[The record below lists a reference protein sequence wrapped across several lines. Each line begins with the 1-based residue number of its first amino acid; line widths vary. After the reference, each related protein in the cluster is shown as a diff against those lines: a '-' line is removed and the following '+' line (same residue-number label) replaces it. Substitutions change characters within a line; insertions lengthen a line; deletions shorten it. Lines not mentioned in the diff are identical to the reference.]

1 MLGHVCGVWGD
12 EGDLS
17 GGGDLLSSGGG
28 GVLNGDG
35 GVLNGGGGVL
45 EKVEEEVL
53 LGLLKVV
60 GIILVSCLMR
70 VF

>member
-1 MLGHVCGVWGD
+1 MCSHWAGATIGGEVLLAGRGEGGLRHVCGVWGD

-17 GGGDLLSSGGG
+17 GGGGLLSSGG

-45 EKVEEEVL
+45 E
-53 LGLLKVV
+53 
-60 GIILVSCLMR
+60 
-70 VF
+70 